1 MAQLGRA
8 VSKHSVVV
16 GLRLSAPLVLALG
29 FLFLISSWL
38 GHASSNYAKENVIDA
53 AQAPNVVQRALKYD
67 PRVAV
72 LMEEITGAILFA
84 HERKLTGE
92 EAVMLGGEPYTIT
105 TRYSYSVEQISHVT
119 QYVYERFQE
128 LGLDVNFHTYT
139 VGVNQWRNVVAERQ
153 GSRRPDEIFL
163 LTAHVDDFP
172 PGPVAP
178 GADDNASGT
187 TAVLVAA
194 DLLRRIDFD
203 CTLRFVLF
211 TGEEQWL
218 LGSSAYV
225 ADIAEA
231 GDDVRGALNLD
242 MIAYNSDA
250 EPIVDLHARSTVSGS
265 LEIAE
270 TFSQVV
276 AEYDLDL
283 TPHILVDD
291 YLGNFSDNRSF
302 WDYGYPAVLAIED
315 LDDFSP
321 HWHLISDTVDT
332 LDPQY
337 FTQFVRAGVG
347 TFAHLGCRS
356 MGSLSG
362 TVRSLDPDGL
372 LPAEVTAFALG
383 GIYTTNAGVD
393 GHYTVDLPVYTFS
406 VQASLPGFY
415 PATVTDVI
423 IRADE
428 IVVRDFILEPWP
440 FRSFMPILLKHS
452 DV

>member
-1 MAQLGRA
+1 
-8 VSKHSVVV
+8 
-16 GLRLSAPLVLALG
+16 
-29 FLFLISSWL
+29 
-38 GHASSNYAKENVIDA
+38 
-53 AQAPNVVQRALKYD
+53 
-67 PRVAV
+67 
-72 LMEEITGAILFA
+72 
-84 HERKLTGE
+84 
-92 EAVMLGGEPYTIT
+92 
-105 TRYSYSVEQISHVT
+105 
-119 QYVYERFQE
+119 
-128 LGLDVNFHTYT
+128 
-139 VGVNQWRNVVAERQ
+139 
-153 GSRRPDEIFL
+153 
-163 LTAHVDDFP
+163 
-172 PGPVAP
+172 
-178 GADDNASGT
+178 
-187 TAVLVAA
+187 
-194 DLLRRIDFD
+194 
-203 CTLRFVLF
+203 
-211 TGEEQWL
+211 
-218 LGSSAYV
+218 
-225 ADIAEA
+225 
-231 GDDVRGALNLD
+231 

-283 TPHILVDD
+283 APHILVDD